1 MDNQTINTNSNE
13 IRQAPTGADR
23 AKQIGKKTAQI
34 AGKTVVTAGK
44 FLLGQLISSLVLGV
58 ITAVLM
64 IILNIPFAWLL
75 PFIMAIFSFIPSI
88 GGMIGTGLCTVFLLI
103 FSNGDA
109 MKFMIMET
117 ILQLVYGVLIYP
129 KIIGNYL
136 GIPGVMVFTVSTV
149 AGWFFGIPGML
160 ISIPVASVIYGLY
173 RENKKKKAQQ
183 NMQQQGQYYQQPVQG
198 PQNQQYP
205 PQYKQA
211 PQGYQQQVPQQP
223 VQDKIYKVLPKNAPN
238 HFE

>member
-1 MDNQTINTNSNE
+1 MDNKTINTNSNE
-13 IRQAPTGADR
+13 IRHAPTGAER
-23 AKQIGKKTAQI
+23 AKQIGKKTVQI

-75 PFIMAIFSFIPSI
+75 PFIMAIFSFIPAV
-88 GGMIGTGLCTVFLLI
+88 GGMIGTVLCTVFLLI

-136 GIPGVMVFTVSTV
+136 GIPGVMVFAVSTV

-173 RENKKKKAQQ
+173 RENKKKKQ
-183 NMQQQGQYYQQPVQG
+183 MQQQYQQMQGQQYYQQPG
-198 PQNQQYP
+198 
-205 PQYKQA
+205 QA
-211 PQGYQQQVPQQP
+211 PQQYQQP
-223 VQDKIYKVLPKNAPN
+223 VQNNSYRVLPKNAPN

>member
-13 IRQAPTGADR
+13 IRQAPTGAER

-136 GIPGVMVFTVSTV
+136 GIPGVMVFAVSTV

-160 ISIPVASVIYGLY
+160 ISIPIASVIYGLY
-173 RENKKKKAQQ
+173 RENKKKKQ
-183 NMQQQGQYYQQPVQG
+183 MQQQYQQMQGQQYYQQPG
-198 PQNQQYP
+198 
-205 PQYKQA
+205 QA
-211 PQGYQQQVPQQP
+211 PQYQQPQQP
-223 VQDKIYKVLPKNAPN
+223 VQNNTYRVLPKNAPN

>member
-13 IRQAPTGADR
+13 IRQAPTGAER

-75 PFIMAIFSFIPSI
+75 PFIMAIFSFIPAV

-136 GIPGVMVFTVSTV
+136 GIPGVMVFAVSTV

-160 ISIPVASVIYGLY
+160 ISIPIASVIYGLY
-173 RENKKKKAQQ
+173 RENKKKKQ
-183 NMQQQGQYYQQPVQG
+183 MQQQYQQMQGQQYYQQPG
-198 PQNQQYP
+198 
-205 PQYKQA
+205 QA
-211 PQGYQQQVPQQP
+211 PQYQQPQQP
-223 VQDKIYKVLPKNAPN
+223 VQNNTYRVLPKNAPN

>member
-136 GIPGVMVFTVSTV
+136 GIPGVMVFAVSTV

-173 RENKKKKAQQ
+173 RDSKKKKAQQ
-183 NMQQQGQYYQQPVQG
+183 NMQQQGQYYQQPVMQQPIQG
-198 PQNQQYP
+198 PHNPQYP
-205 PQYKQA
+205 PQY
-211 PQGYQQQVPQQP
+211 QQPQQP
-223 VQDKIYKVLPKNAPN
+223 VADNSYRVLPKNAPN

>member
-1 MDNQTINTNSNE
+1 MNNQTINTNSNE
-13 IRQAPTGADR
+13 IRQAPTGAER

-75 PFIMAIFSFIPSI
+75 PFIMAIFSFIPAV
-88 GGMIGTGLCTVFLLI
+88 GGMIGTVLCTVFLLI

-117 ILQLVYGVLIYP
+117 VLQLVYGVLIYP

-136 GIPGVMVFTVSTV
+136 GIPGVMVFAVSTV

-160 ISIPVASVIYGLY
+160 ISIPIASVIYGLY
-173 RENKKKKAQQ
+173 RENKKKKQMQRQYQQAQGQ
-183 NMQQQGQYYQQPVQG
+183 QYYQQPVQ
-198 PQNQQYP
+198 NNSYR
-205 PQYKQA
+205 
-211 PQGYQQQVPQQP
+211 
-223 VQDKIYKVLPKNAPN
+223 VLPKSAPN

>member
-1 MDNQTINTNSNE
+1 MDNQTVNVNSNE
-13 IRQAPTGADR
+13 VKQVPTGADR
-23 AKQIGKKTAQI
+23 AKAIGKKTVEI
-34 AGKTVVTAGK
+34 AGKTVITAGK

-75 PFIMAIFSFIPSI
+75 PFVVGILSFIPAV
-88 GGMIGTGLCTVFLLI
+88 GGMIGTVLCTVFLLI

-117 ILQLVYGVLIYP
+117 ILQLLYGVFIYP

-136 GIPGVMVFTVSTV
+136 GIPGVMVFAVSTV

-160 ISIPVASVIYGLY
+160 ISIPIASVIYGLY
-173 RENKKKKAQQ
+173 RENKKKKQ
-183 NMQQQGQYYQQPVQG
+183 MQQQYYQQ
-198 PQNQQYP
+198 QNNTYR
-205 PQYKQA
+205 
-211 PQGYQQQVPQQP
+211 
-223 VQDKIYKVLPKNAPN
+223 VLPKNAPN
-238 HFE
+238 HFEKGN

>member
-1 MDNQTINTNSNE
+1 MGMDNQTINTNSNE
-13 IRQAPTGADR
+13 IRQAPTGAER

-75 PFIMAIFSFIPSI
+75 PFIMAIFSFIPAV
-88 GGMIGTGLCTVFLLI
+88 GGMIGTVLCTVFLLI

-173 RENKKKKAQQ
+173 RENKKKKQ
-183 NMQQQGQYYQQPVQG
+183 MQQQYQQ
-198 PQNQQYP
+198 
-205 PQYKQA
+205 
-211 PQGYQQQVPQQP
+211 PQQP
-223 VQDKIYKVLPKNAPN
+223 VQNNSYRVLPKNAPN

>member
-13 IRQAPTGADR
+13 IRQAPTGAER
-23 AKQIGKKTAQI
+23 AKAIGKKTAQI

-58 ITAVLM
+58 ITAILM
-64 IILNIPFAWLL
+64 IVLNIPFAWLL
-75 PFIMAIFSFIPSI
+75 PFIMAILSFIPAV
-88 GGMIGTGLCTVFLLI
+88 GGMIGTTLCTVFLLI

-117 ILQLVYGVLIYP
+117 ILQLVYGVFIYP

-136 GIPGVMVFTVSTV
+136 GIPGVMVFAVSTV

-160 ISIPVASVIYGLY
+160 ISIPIASVVYGLI
-173 RENKKKKAQQ
+173 RENKKKKQLQQQ
-183 NMQQQGQYYQQPVQG
+183 NYQQPG
-198 PQNQQYP
+198 
-205 PQYKQA
+205 QA
-211 PQGYQQQVPQQP
+211 PQQYQQQQNNS
-223 VQDKIYKVLPKNAPN
+223 YKVLPKNAPN

>member
-1 MDNQTINTNSNE
+1 MDNQTINANSNE

-75 PFIMAIFSFIPSI
+75 PFIMAIFSFIPAV

-103 FSNGDA
+103 FANGDA

-136 GIPGVMVFTVSTV
+136 GIPGVMVFAVSTV

-160 ISIPVASVIYGLY
+160 ISIPIASVIYGLY

-183 NMQQQGQYYQQPVQG
+183 NMQKAQGQQYYQQPVQG
-198 PQNQQYP
+198 PQNQQCP
-205 PQYKQA
+205 PQYQQ
-211 PQGYQQQVPQQP
+211 PQQGYQP
-223 VQDKIYKVLPKNAPN
+223 VQDKTYKVLPKNAPN

>member
-1 MDNQTINTNSNE
+1 
-13 IRQAPTGADR
+13 
-23 AKQIGKKTAQI
+23 
-34 AGKTVVTAGK
+34 
-44 FLLGQLISSLVLGV
+44 
-58 ITAVLM
+58 M

-75 PFIMAIFSFIPSI
+75 PFIMAIFSFIPAV
-88 GGMIGTGLCTVFLLI
+88 GGMIGTILCTVFLLI

-136 GIPGVMVFTVSTV
+136 GIPGVMVFAVSTV

-183 NMQQQGQYYQQPVQG
+183 NMQQQGQRYYQQP
-198 PQNQQYP
+198 YP
-205 PQYKQA
+205 PQS
-211 PQGYQQQVPQQP
+211 QQP
-223 VQDKIYKVLPKNAPN
+223 VDNKTYKVLPKNAPSN
-238 HFE
+238 FDKGN

>member
-1 MDNQTINTNSNE
+1 MDNQTVNVNSNE
-13 IRQAPTGADR
+13 VKQDPTGADR
-23 AKQIGKKTAQI
+23 AKAIGKKTVEI

-75 PFIMAIFSFIPSI
+75 PFVVGILSFIPAV
-88 GGMIGTGLCTVFLLI
+88 GGMIGTVLCTVFLLI

-117 ILQLVYGVLIYP
+117 ILQLLYGVFIYP

-136 GIPGVMVFTVSTV
+136 GIPGVMVFAVSTV
-149 AGWFFGIPGML
+149 AGWFFGVPGML
-160 ISIPVASVIYGLY
+160 ISIPVAAVIYGLI
-173 RENKKKKAQQ
+173 RENKKKKAMQQ
-183 NMQQQGQYYQQPVQG
+183 NMQQPVQS
-198 PQNQQYP
+198 
-205 PQYKQA
+205 
-211 PQGYQQQVPQQP
+211 PQQNN
-223 VQDKIYKVLPKNAPN
+223 QTYRVLPKNSPN
-238 HFE
+238 HFEKGN

>member
-173 RENKKKKAQQ
+173 RDSKKKKAQQ

-205 PQYKQA
+205 PQYQ
-211 PQGYQQQVPQQP
+211 PGYQQPAP
-223 VQDKIYKVLPKNAPN
+223 DKTYKVLPKNAPN

>member
-13 IRQAPTGADR
+13 IRHAPTGAER
-23 AKQIGKKTAQI
+23 AEQIGKKTAQI
-34 AGKTVVTAGK
+34 AGKTVATAGK

-58 ITAVLM
+58 ITAILM

-75 PFIMAIFSFIPSI
+75 PFIMAIFSFIPAV
-88 GGMIGTGLCTVFLLI
+88 GGMIGTVLCTVFLLI

-160 ISIPVASVIYGLY
+160 ISIPIASVIYGLY
-173 RENKKKKAQQ
+173 RENKKKKQ
-183 NMQQQGQYYQQPVQG
+183 MQQQYQQVQGQQYYQQPG
-198 PQNQQYP
+198 
-205 PQYKQA
+205 QA
-211 PQGYQQQVPQQP
+211 PQQYQQPQQP
-223 VQDKIYKVLPKNAPN
+223 VQNNSYRVLPKNAPN

>member
-1 MDNQTINTNSNE
+1 MDNQTVNVNSNE
-13 IRQAPTGADR
+13 VKQAPTGADR
-23 AKQIGKKTAQI
+23 AKAIGKKTVEI

-75 PFIMAIFSFIPSI
+75 PFVVGILSFIPAV
-88 GGMIGTGLCTVFLLI
+88 GGMIGTVLCTVFLLI

-117 ILQLVYGVLIYP
+117 ILQLLYGVFIYP

-136 GIPGVMVFTVSTV
+136 GIPGVMVFAVSTI
-149 AGWFFGIPGML
+149 AGWFFGVPGML
-160 ISIPVASVIYGLY
+160 ISIPVAAVIYGLI
-173 RENKKKKAQQ
+173 RENKKKKVMQQ
-183 NMQQQGQYYQQPVQG
+183 NMQQPVQS
-198 PQNQQYP
+198 
-205 PQYKQA
+205 
-211 PQGYQQQVPQQP
+211 PQQNN
-223 VQDKIYKVLPKNAPN
+223 QIYRVLPKNAPN

>member
-75 PFIMAIFSFIPSI
+75 PFIMAIFSFIPAV

-136 GIPGVMVFTVSTV
+136 GIPGVMVFAVSTV

-183 NMQQQGQYYQQPVQG
+183 NMQQAQGQQYYQQPVQG
-198 PQNQQYP
+198 PQNQQCP
-205 PQYKQA
+205 PQYQQ
-211 PQGYQQQVPQQP
+211 PQQGYQQPAP
-223 VQDKIYKVLPKNAPN
+223 DKTYKVLPKNTPN

>member
-1 MDNQTINTNSNE
+1 MNNQTINTNSNE

-75 PFIMAIFSFIPSI
+75 PFIMAIFSFIPAV

-103 FSNGDA
+103 FANGDA
-109 MKFMIMET
+109 LKFMIMET

-136 GIPGVMVFTVSTV
+136 GIPGVMVFAVSTV

-183 NMQQQGQYYQQPVQG
+183 GQYYQQPAQG

-205 PQYKQA
+205 PQYQQSQQPGQA
-211 PQGYQQQVPQQP
+211 SQQYQQPQQP
-223 VQDKIYKVLPKNAPN
+223 VQNNSYRVLPKNAPN

>member
-1 MDNQTINTNSNE
+1 MNNQTVNVNSNE
-13 IRQAPTGADR
+13 IKQAPTGADR
-23 AKQIGKKTAQI
+23 AKTIGKKTAQI

-75 PFIMAIFSFIPSI
+75 PFVVGILSFIPAV
-88 GGMIGTGLCTVFLLI
+88 GGMIGTVLCTVFLLI

-136 GIPGVMVFTVSTV
+136 GIPGVMVFAVSTV

-160 ISIPVASVIYGLY
+160 ISIPVAAVIYGLY
-173 RENKKKKAQQ
+173 RENKKKKQ
-183 NMQQQGQYYQQPVQG
+183 MQQQNQQYYQQPGQT
-198 PQNQQYP
+198 
-205 PQYKQA
+205 
-211 PQGYQQQVPQQP
+211 PQQP
-223 VQDKIYKVLPKNAPN
+223 VQDNSYRVLPKNAPN

>member
-1 MDNQTINTNSNE
+1 MDNQTVNVNSNE
-13 IRQAPTGADR
+13 VKQAPTGADR
-23 AKQIGKKTAQI
+23 AKAIGKKTVEI

-75 PFIMAIFSFIPSI
+75 PFVVGILSFIPAV
-88 GGMIGTGLCTVFLLI
+88 GGMIGTVLCTVFLLI

-117 ILQLVYGVLIYP
+117 ILQLLYGVFIYP

-136 GIPGVMVFTVSTV
+136 GIPGVMVFAVSTV
-149 AGWFFGIPGML
+149 AGWFFGVPGML
-160 ISIPVASVIYGLY
+160 ISIPVAAVIYGLI
-173 RENKKKKAQQ
+173 RENKKKKAMQQ
-183 NMQQQGQYYQQPVQG
+183 NMQQPVQG
-198 PQNQQYP
+198 SQQNYQPQN
-205 PQYKQA
+205 
-211 PQGYQQQVPQQP
+211 
-223 VQDKIYKVLPKNAPN
+223 DKTYRVLPQNAPSN
-238 HFE
+238 FDKGN

>member
-1 MDNQTINTNSNE
+1 MDNQTVNVNSNE
-13 IRQAPTGADR
+13 VKQATTGADR
-23 AKQIGKKTAQI
+23 AKAIGKKTAQI

-75 PFIMAIFSFIPSI
+75 PFVVGILSFIPAV
-88 GGMIGTGLCTVFLLI
+88 GGMIGTVLCTVFLLI

-117 ILQLVYGVLIYP
+117 ILQLLYGVFIYP

-136 GIPGVMVFTVSTV
+136 GIPGVMVFAVSTV
-149 AGWFFGIPGML
+149 AGWFFGVPGML
-160 ISIPVASVIYGLY
+160 ISIPVAAVIYGLI
-173 RENKKKKAQQ
+173 RENKKKKAMQP
-183 NMQQQGQYYQQPVQG
+183 NMQQPVQS
-198 PQNQQYP
+198 
-205 PQYKQA
+205 
-211 PQGYQQQVPQQP
+211 PQQNN
-223 VQDKIYKVLPKNAPN
+223 QTYRVLPKNAPN
-238 HFE
+238 HFEKR

>member
-58 ITAVLM
+58 LTAVLM

-160 ISIPVASVIYGLY
+160 ISIPIASVIYGLI
-173 RENKKKKAQQ
+173 REKKKQKM
-183 NMQQQGQYYQQPVQG
+183 MQQQNYQQPIQRQ
-198 PQNQQYP
+198 PYYNQPYP
-205 PQYKQA
+205 PQY
-211 PQGYQQQVPQQP
+211 QQPQQP
-223 VQDKIYKVLPKNAPN
+223 VDNKTYRVLPKNAPN